1 MDIKISKLSKQQK
14 QKADKII
21 ELLLEL
27 EKVNVHPVVIDGGGG
42 SGLNFVRCPAKDMW
56 EFGEIILSRDEERHK
71 EVEEFIYTPDKSCE
85 VTIDYIAP

>member
-1 MDIKISKLSKQQK
+1 MDIKINELSKQQK

-27 EKVNVHPVVIDGGGG
+27 KKVNVHPVVIDGGGG

-56 EFGEIILSRDEERHK
+56 EFGEIILSSDQERRK
-71 EVEEFIYTPDKSCE
+71 EVEGFIYTPDKSWE
-85 VTIDYIAP
+85 VTIDNIVP